1 MSSTVGNT
9 ILAMFGCKTTIQHF
23 LWSRRTFLLLA
34 RFVRAFFSFFSQLS
48 SSTIPERS
56 AIAAS
61 LRRPPPT
68 KDFFVE
74 IIFLLRW
81 LIDDARLQIWPNH
94 LLELLFI
101 SGNCRCTIHTRKAEW
116 IEINFHVGFLGR
128 CASDFL
134 PYSACRESAPSIDD
148 FSEWKRHLTCKTLSS
163 ESGARSFVIFFF
175 YFFRSMKMYCELPN
189 AINGLSIKL
198 IEGKESP
205 KELGFGTTYISCA
218 NDINYKIIYR
228 PQARPNV

>member
-163 ESGARSFVIFFF
+163 ESGARSFVIFF
-175 YFFRSMKMYCELPN
+175 LL
-189 AINGLSIKL
+189 LSFNENVLWIAQRHKWTFNKTYWRK
-198 IEGKESP
+198 GKP
-205 KELGFGTTYISCA
+205 KRARLWHNIHQLRER
-218 NDINYKIIYR
+218 YK
-228 PQARPNV
+228 